1 MIKPASPVLVGEFFT
16 SAPPGKSFSC
26 IKVFSKIK
34 ILYICDVPCDVSI
47 KLQRTQDRVQMKIN
61 ESLNNESNNHTKEG
75 GENDL

>member
-1 MIKPASPVLVGEFFT
+1 MLQRT
-16 SAPPGKSFSC
+16 SN
-26 IKVFSKIK
+26 
-34 ILYICDVPCDVSI
+34 L